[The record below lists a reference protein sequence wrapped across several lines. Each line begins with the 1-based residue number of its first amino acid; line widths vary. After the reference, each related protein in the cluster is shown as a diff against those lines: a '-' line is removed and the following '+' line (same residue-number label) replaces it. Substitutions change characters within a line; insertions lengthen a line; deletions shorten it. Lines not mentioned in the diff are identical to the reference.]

1 MSIGYGSVAT
11 MEIFDDKNENIND
24 IWLWLQATIIIL
36 SDKRNRVME
45 PVGGRCQYTAI
56 FSLN

>member
-24 IWLWLQATIIIL
+24 IWLWLQATIKIL
-36 SDKRNRVME
+36 NYKKKY
-45 PVGGRCQYTAI
+45 Q
-56 FSLN
+56 